1 MEDFCPFSW
10 HSETRRHSEIK
21 QTRLMNEARLFWGSI
36 VQTKHLR
43 LTSLAFM
50 QLDLGAGRVII
61 KKNDVFFL
69 FGISFFVLEIFQFL

>member
-1 MEDFCPFSW
+1 
-10 HSETRRHSEIK
+10 
-21 QTRLMNEARLFWGSI
+21 MNEARLFWGGI

-50 QLDLGAGRVII
+50 QLDLGADRVII